1 MFETEFGKRGLARMM
16 KNYDL
21 NRRKAHILAGI
32 EYKLIVINKQ
42 TRILIYE
49 VKMLEN

>member
-1 MFETEFGKRGLARMM
+1 MFETEFGKRGLARMI

-32 EYKLIVINKQ
+32 EDKLIDINK
-42 TRILIYE
+42 RIKILIYA
-49 VKMLEN
+49 VKMIEN